1 MRIQHTTYRKIIAL
15 LILLSSVSS
24 LFAQSKTY
32 HVTAEAT
39 SGGDGL
45 SWDKAITLTEALNLA
60 KAGDEIWVKGYE
72 DITGH
77 IYKAPEGGFVLP
89 SGVAM
94 YGGFEGKETNKNA
107 LPTGRHKYQMKYQ
120 TALVGDI
127 NTNDK
132 ASQQLII
139 YPENTTRTDNATHVL
154 TLQMGVTPGNTNE
167 NNAPTIVSGFL
178 IAAGN
183 ASGENT
189 SANGRGGGIYVVNN
203 SNGGNAQSRFFRISQ
218 CNFANNYGMR
228 GGAIYVD
235 KSCTNP
241 QSAISYC
248 SFFNNV
254 AGKRGTSENEGGGMW
269 IDGTAT
275 VYNCNIN
282 NNTNGGIRL
291 SKTSKIVNC
300 SVIANTVSAVDLT
313 AAGASGSDGGG
324 AVYNTVLWHC
334 TTLCKNDT
342 RPVFKSCAFSEV
354 ESADGKDANGNVRI
368 SIQNH
373 TTKPAPWFVQSVVN
387 LGYDFSFSSNLKQL
401 INTSFRFEETSAL
414 YGAGDLQ
421 YYQNYI
427 EKSNLEATGSTD
439 VRGKKRYESSSIDIG
454 AYEYERLMAGRIRYV
469 MQNRQ
474 GTGDGSSWANA
485 MDDIQKAIND
495 LAEDANGMKGE
506 VWVAEGT
513 YEIKNRIAE
522 AQNAPTSL
530 LMKDGISVYGSFKG
544 NETSRAQRI
553 AASTDLKEPWSWH
566 YKSTIKGNGYESTTW
581 SPTDEEW
588 KVTSSSYH
596 VVWFAPLPDGGQAF
610 SDNVYL
616 EGFIIEGGAYQETND
631 KKFEPDC
638 GAGVYMNDPNAKLRY
653 CIVRNCNPGIKDTEN
668 KTPRGGGIYCRNG
681 MTEGNL
687 VYNCSAYMGGGIY
700 IDDAGFVTR
709 SMVTN
714 CSANMGAGVYLKGDA
729 TDPNKAYYQILATSV
744 VSNNTSTRNGA
755 VYVDGHGLVINN
767 TITNNYTTNTSD
779 AADKESS
786 NTGGVYIKKKGLI
799 ANNIIWNNS
808 LLQSTS
814 NSNHQAARAQVY
826 AASPTK
832 ETVQFYNNAISDVNA
847 AIWNNT
853 YQVGTTAINNYYSG
867 MGFEQIQGTQFST
880 KEDFNNKRGV
890 ITDKTEVD
898 YFWEVKQGTRL
909 RNIGI
914 SYALLPSA
922 YLYQPQ
928 IDLNGKPF
936 SFTPSTGAYM
946 PDNHDIV
953 FELNTTAKRLRIYY
967 DRSRELV
974 EGTGQS
980 WEKSYTSSAVDEVI
994 DYLATI
1000 QDGDTVNVVEKGS
1013 TTKTKFTI
1021 NKADGY
1027 QFEICAREGIFAPK
1041 TAYVNE
1047 ESDAKSCTFRIQP
1060 TVLPLTLYAGY
1071 PAYSEKKNPDDSDR
1085 NPILYRTEVNGNME
1099 GSELSDGLYHLVRIE
1114 AGANVT
1120 IDGYVFTHA
1129 YAAGKAYMPY
1139 GGGALIGSVD
1149 QINDPTTVK
1158 FKNCIFENNTAM
1170 NGAALATMPD
1180 AENVNLELENCVINN
1195 NTSKDLHNQNPSEL
1209 PSIIYLN
1216 KSNGSNNSL
1225 TLNHVSII
1233 NNEGVAPDY
1242 NLVQQT
1248 SYAVGNKL
1256 YINGAWEGSK
1266 CNNTIDINTLGK
1278 DGAMN
1283 FSNPTK
1289 EVGAKM
1295 VGNVYFG
1302 GYAAFRPLTSSIEA
1316 GKIINSAASSTTTKD
1331 MTGEERNLGGAPDLG
1346 AYEALLPKDGHVIY
1360 VRSYN
1365 TEWIENNATDK
1376 EQIDGS
1382 PNFNLLND
1390 DTSGKVYNGTSWDAA
1405 IHGNAVCDLNQLE
1418 ANDNNFY
1425 IRLEDGKMMAA
1436 TKDVRAYS
1444 VYQKPTSWKNNTGIY
1459 ADNYYGP
1466 ISGHYSHFMVN
1477 GFINDYL
1484 KDNTNADLY
1493 WNVYQGNTN
1502 HKDKYSDKDFNLI
1515 NNDRK
1520 ERYVSGLQF
1529 AVEKAAK
1536 YNEEHKNESGFIP
1549 KEVWVGAGV
1558 YTDYK
1563 GFVIR
1568 NGVKVYGGFPH
1579 EGNPNMDDRL
1589 PLLSQYIPARGDK
1602 KDKKK
1607 SDYETI
1613 LQIRKE
1619 SPVKRDNNDVL
1630 QHNMETEINNR
1641 NVERH
1646 YVLYQPDVCVPTWH
1660 VVGDSSTIT
1669 QANSYRFIKNNSS
1682 HPYYENYQG
1691 NSANAPYNVNIYKQ
1705 YENVKW
1711 DGFTIRHGYI
1721 INYQANRDGG
1731 PGVRVF
1737 DNVELENLV
1746 IVNNLNHGYRVRG
1759 GGLYMDG
1766 QNSKI
1771 SNSYQLNNY
1780 ATNANSVSKAQVPD
1794 DTFKKNKSK
1803 YGNQDVY
1810 GGGAYM
1816 IVGTGFN
1823 MVVAKN
1829 RVMGTTES
1837 GGGIFIE
1844 SATFYNN
1851 TVAYNMVENKNEGS
1865 GIMQW
1870 SNAETGINSS
1880 LSLYNCIIYGNI
1892 KRNGG
1897 TNYQVGSTSVNTFKT
1912 PHSCY
1917 LPSCTDALNNIFKK
1931 DSKNIISSV
1940 NPFADGENAKN
1951 TLDFRLAAE
1960 SKCLNAGTED
1970 LKQNGEAKIASLPSK
1985 DMDFTNRIKDCT
1997 VDIGA
2002 YEADNT
2008 ENIAAE
2014 AKTNTAGIVDYIYY
2028 VTSNGYGNR
2037 SGDSPKNAA
2046 CADKLQSVLTAAGK
2060 LFEEKNKGITDNA
2073 KKSKVYVKVAGYQ
2086 ADENGDRFVYH
2097 ANTLADPNDPQSYT
2111 FLIPNGVWLM
2121 GGYNEGTQK
2130 NGVPDPKTYNWD
2142 NDQRDCINEYQTLL
2156 SAKTEV
2162 KAGSTVTQEVN
2173 GYHTVCFGK
2182 WPTGELDD
2190 YNTTA
2195 IEYRAVIDGC
2205 HLIDGNASDVA
2216 GFKSMGG
2223 AAVVPKKAHVR
2234 NCLITGCEATKGGAL
2249 SLLKGGMVSGSVILN
2264 NKAQEGGA
2272 IYAPRTTSQI
2282 EEEKD
2287 FHAYV
2292 ISCTIVKND
2301 ATIGGG
2307 IYQEDNTLIGGNSV
2321 IWGNTA
2327 QTDNNISGKVD
2338 FLSEDY
2344 LQGTGS
2350 GSLTTQFYPYN
2361 YCFVEK
2367 MSLPANMMNTEMSS
2381 DWESYFKNQTY
2392 YVPRA
2397 YSPLI
2402 GNGVDKSYV
2411 EAWKDYG
2418 ISDYDITG
2426 KTRTLSERQTA
2437 GAFALELP
2445 IFDTTKLL
2453 KRLFVSQEG
2462 GELVNDENIQKYYG
2476 RSFLTPF
2483 NSLDAAL
2490 DYIKEAREK
2499 NVATEATHF
2508 EILMTGGTYKPGKM
2522 RKDKDL
2528 SPDQNTIDRRLQSF
2542 TIPVNVDIFGSFS
2555 VNDPYSSTPVDPK
2568 TGKETGG
2575 KFTSLGDKTLE
2586 ADGDI
2591 KTILEDR
2598 NKDHMTD
2605 NNKNGL
2611 IEPWEFQNPT
2621 ILSGDIKASEKE
2633 RNVYHVVYSNAEST
2647 GTSSSQ
2653 NNEVVLDGITIMNG
2667 ETMTELKSIEGE
2679 NKIAEIGRGGGIYTN
2694 RVNYTLNRCRLMKNS
2709 GLHGGAIYAN
2719 NASLDII
2726 GSTISGNR
2734 DVSEKASQDKIA
2746 LPGKGGA
2753 IYLYLT
2759 ESKNGNLHII
2769 NSLLANNDVTCGKIT
2784 STESSQ
2790 GGAIYIRRADD
2801 ASTMT
2806 AGYQDAY
2813 IVNSL
2818 IVNNKAKEDG
2828 AIHVENEVSGTITPI
2843 LYNTAIWGNES
2854 TGNSVLLKREHMRNC
2869 AWDELPESTA
2879 STANDGNIKLNKEN
2893 IASDG
2898 PRFTEPTTIKGYEGY
2913 KLDAKWNPQAIS
2925 VLTDAGD
2932 GKKKADDTYEKGKEG
2947 KYFDWWYKHEDR
2959 LDDYGY
2965 PSEYIRSANSS
2976 KEYFRYVGPKDEKGV
2991 VTEKPIDIGMYEFQY
3006 VLKFTD
3012 LERVYIGMTQEGE
3025 GDGSSWANQSTDL
3038 RGAIIAMANPSGNA
3052 STGTGTGITSKRQVF
3067 VRGGTYYSP
3076 TYSSGDAFSL
3086 FVNNADKAQ
3095 YIESIELVGGCTGK
3109 KINGKEEQDFSNP
3122 SVLVENPTKVN
3133 ETKNLL
3139 NITTNGKPVTI
3150 SGFTFINISNQEDY
3164 GVGIN
3169 AVNNLTADG
3178 NTAATLKVH
3187 HCAFRYNNKAGM
3199 LAENKDANSALKLW
3213 NVLFAD
3219 GKGDGIIINN
3229 GKSDITNATFVNNNG
3244 TAVSTTSVYNSVAW
3258 KNKDQAKLNFKDH
3271 YNVIIDKNVVNGDV
3285 LNGPNFVDPEHGDYR
3300 IRPSLLLLNQGN
3312 NEKYCQAVGL
3322 TEAGHEIDYPATLAA
3337 EKDLGNTARLIGSNI
3352 DIGAYEC
3359 DTEMKSIIYVKSVLT
3374 NGTGESWDNPTNDL
3388 QGAINLAELYANKH
3402 AGEYGYVFVDR
3413 NLKADNVNISM
3424 PGVKMFG
3431 SMREETSS
3439 ETGTEA
3445 IVNDLLSQRKGI
3457 IESSSQSTINGLT
3470 LNNTTTGSE
3479 TRMCLV
3485 DGFKVSGNVSLK
3497 GNSMLSTSIIDG
3509 NISGDANGMLYN
3521 SLALGTVE
3529 NVKSVN
3535 VTASGALSSTTGSAA
3550 NRASVNTYNK
3560 PVNTYNKYVKDE
3572 YWKFQL
3578 DETSGDINANADAT
3592 ATNECIDKV
3601 MHRHDLAGNKRIR
3614 DNVDNGCFET
3624 WYLTNDAEANMTD
3637 YPHGKSVVY
3646 VMTEDKELKLD
3657 NGFYTETNPFCPG
3670 FLLLKHH
3677 AGLRGNNSY
3686 VNLTNFA
3693 VERNL
3698 KKGTNFF
3705 SMPFKATKMEVS
3717 GFENPETSGVIA
3729 YYYNAATRAKYD
3741 YKFGK
3746 TNSEAWIR
3754 GVDNQRNFTAG
3765 FRMDATEA
3773 KTVRFYGTSYTEKDG
3788 RTNRS
3793 LLDKITLVQNNNQQP
3808 WSSSNGG
3815 GLKFT
3820 HKENMGWNLF
3830 GSPYLCAMNYSDM
3843 EYGRVIYQYDD
3854 NDKDKGNDNDNDND
3868 NDNGIYKAIN
3878 TDGIKTGYIPAMDA
3892 VFTQTATLDNSEIVI
3907 VEHSPA
3913 RAKTAYQA
3921 TKALNI
3927 AITQND
3933 RISRASNGS
3942 PVDDQLQLNAV
3953 PAQEAKSDFDLGSD
3967 GVKWMTS
3974 QNAQI
3979 YATRNGG
3986 RYSLLSA
3993 ISIDAEQSIGI
4004 SLPETG
4010 EYTISI
4016 PEECDAS
4023 EYETV
4028 WLKDKETGK
4037 AIDLKEGD
4045 YRFHASQAG
4054 EQNHRFTISFNRM
4067 ATDMKSDI
4075 SIQSIGFRTIVLKGL
4090 QPNDL
4095 ISVYAADGVLAL
4107 QKKAKAEKEQVRTAI
4122 QGNVIVEVTRGGK
4135 QMAVRKIALK

>member
-1 MRIQHTTYRKIIAL
+1 MRKLYPTYSKLIATLLLLGCSIAL
-15 LILLSSVSS
+15 S
-24 LFAQSKTY
+24 AQGKTY
-32 HVTAEAT
+32 HVKVDSEITA
-39 SGGDGL
+39 SGSDGL
-45 SWDKAITLTEALNLA
+45 SWDKAITLTEALSRA

-77 IYKAPEGGFVLP
+77 IYKAPKGGFVLP

-94 YGGFEGKETNKNA
+94 YGGFAGDETIKND

-127 NTNDK
+127 ATNDK

-139 YPENTTRTDNATHVL
+139 YPENTTRTDNVTHVL
-154 TLQMGVTPGNTNE
+154 TLQMGVTQDNNNDGNK
-167 NNAPTIVSGFL
+167 PTIVSGFL

-183 ASGENT
+183 AKGENT
-189 SANGRGGGIYVVNN
+189 SANGRGGGIYVVNK
-203 SNGGNAQSRFFRISQ
+203 SNDNNAGSRYFRISQ

-235 KSCTNP
+235 NSCTNQ

-248 SFFNNV
+248 SIFNNV
-254 AGKRGTSENEGGGMW
+254 AGKRGSSDNEGGGMW

-275 VYNCNIN
+275 IYNCNIN

-291 SKTSKIVNC
+291 SSTSKIVNC

-313 AAGASGSDGGG
+313 TAGASGSDGGG

-354 ESADGKDANGNVRI
+354 EPAGGKDANGNVHI

-469 MQNRQ
+469 KQKRV
-474 GTGDGSSWANA
+474 GKGDGSSWGNA

-506 VWVAEGT
+506 VWVAQGT

-544 NETSRAQRI
+544 DETSRADRI

-566 YKSTIKGNGYESTTW
+566 YPSIIKGNGYESTTW

-867 MGFEQIQGTQFST
+867 MGFKQIQGTQFST

-946 PDNHDIV
+946 PDNHNIV
-953 FELNTTAKRLRIYY
+953 FELNKTDKRLRIYY

-1000 QDGDTVNVVEKGS
+1000 QDGGTVNVVEKGS
-1013 TTKTKFTI
+1013 TTKTSFTI

-1085 NPILYRTEVNGNME
+1085 NPILYRTEVNGNID

-1195 NTSKDLHNQNPSEL
+1195 NTSQDINEQQLTEW

-1216 KSNGSNNSL
+1216 KSEGSNNQL
-1225 TLNHVSII
+1225 TLKHVTII
-1233 NNEGVAPDY
+1233 NNIGLAPETKD
-1242 NLVQQT
+1242 LGST
-1248 SYAVGNKL
+1248 SYAAGNVVI
-1256 YINGAWEGSK
+1256 YQSTTREGSTA
-1266 CNNTIDINTLGK
+1266 NNSIYSINTLGEN
-1278 DGAMN
+1278 GAKN

-1295 VGNVYFG
+1295 VGNVYYG
-1302 GYAAFRPLTSSIEA
+1302 GYAFFRPLTSSVEA
-1316 GKIINSAASSTTTKD
+1316 GTIINSATSSTTTKD

-1346 AYEALLPKDGHVIY
+1346 AYEAILPEDGRVIY

-1382 PNFNLLND
+1382 PNFDLLND
-1390 DTSGKVYNGTSWDAA
+1390 DTSGNVYNGTSWDTA
-1405 IHGNAVCDLNQLE
+1405 IHGNAVCDLKKLD
-1418 ANDNNFY
+1418 AYDNNFY
-1425 IRLEDGKMMAA
+1425 VRLADGKMMPA
-1436 TKDVRAYS
+1436 TKDVRDYS
-1444 VYQKPTSWKNNTGIY
+1444 EYKKPTSWKNNTGIY

-1477 GFINDYL
+1477 GYINDYL
-1484 KDNTNADLY
+1484 KDKTNADLY

-1579 EGNPNMDDRL
+1579 EGYPNMDDRL

-1619 SPVKRDNNDVL
+1619 SPVYRDNNDVLVL

-1641 NVERH
+1641 KVERH

-1660 VVGDSSTIT
+1660 VVGDGSSTTT
-1669 QANSYRFIKNNSS
+1669 QANSYRFIQNNSS
-1682 HPYYENYQG
+1682 HPYYANYQG

-1794 DTFKKNKSK
+1794 DTFKKNESN

-1829 RVMGTTES
+1829 RVSGTNEG

-1844 SATFYNN
+1844 TATFYNN
-1851 TVAYNMVENKNEGS
+1851 TVAYNMVENKDAGS

-1870 SNAETGINSS
+1870 NGSNTGISSS
-1880 LSLYNCIIYGNI
+1880 LALYNCIVYGNI
-1892 KRNGG
+1892 RKNAG
-1897 TNYQVGSTSVNTFKT
+1897 NCYEVGSTSVNTFKT

-1917 LPSCTDALNNIFKK
+1917 LPSCADELNKIFKK
-1931 DSKNIISSV
+1931 DPKNLISSV

-1951 TLDFRLAAE
+1951 TLDFRLAAKSE
-1960 SKCLNAGTED
+1960 CLNAGTED
-1970 LKQNGEAKIASLPSK
+1970 LNQNGEAKIASLPSK

-2008 ENIAAE
+2008 ANITAQEKKNSEGKVE
-2014 AKTNTAGIVDYIYY
+2014 AYVYY
-2028 VTSNGYGNR
+2028 VTQNGYGNR

-2060 LFEEKNKGITDNA
+2060 LFEEKNKGITDND

-2086 ADENGDRFVYH
+2086 ADENGNRFVYH
-2097 ANTLADPNDPQSYT
+2097 ANTLADPKDPQSYT

-2142 NDQRDCINEYQTLL
+2142 DDQRDCINKYQTLL

-2190 YNTTA
+2190 YNTSA

-2205 HLIDGNASDVA
+2205 HLIDGNASDKA

-2292 ISCTIVKND
+2292 ISCTIVKNE
-2301 ATIGGG
+2301 ATTGGG

-2338 FLSEDY
+2338 ILSEDY
-2344 LQGTGS
+2344 LQGT

-2361 YCFVEK
+2361 YCFAEK
-2367 MSLPANMMNTEMSS
+2367 MSLPANMMNTEMTS
-2381 DWESYFKNQTY
+2381 DWESYFKDETY

-2402 GNGVDKSYV
+2402 GNGVDKAYIK
-2411 EAWKDYG
+2411 AWKDYG

-2445 IFDTTKLL
+2445 TFDKTKLL
-2453 KRLFVSQEG
+2453 RRLFVSQEG
-2462 GELVNDENIQKYYG
+2462 GELVNDADIQKYYG

-2490 DYIKEAREK
+2490 DYIKEARK
-2499 NVATEATHF
+2499 QKVADETTHF

-2522 RKDKDL
+2522 RKKENI
-2528 SPDQNTIDRRLQSF
+2528 STGQTNIDRRLQSF
-2542 TIPVNVDIFGSFS
+2542 TIPANVDIFGSFS
-2555 VNDPYSSTPVDPK
+2555 VEDNYSSDPK
-2568 TGKETGG
+2568 DAVPTES
-2575 KFTSLGDKTLE
+2575 FTSLGNITLRPE
-2586 ADGDI
+2586 MKIKDI
-2591 KTILEDR
+2591 LSER
-2598 NKDHMTD
+2598 NKNHMAD

-2633 RNVYHVVYSNAEST
+2633 RNVYHVVYSNAES
-2647 GTSSSQ
+2647 SL

-2667 ETMTELKSIEGE
+2667 ETMTELKTMEGE
-2679 NKIAEIGRGGGIYTN
+2679 DEEVAEIGRGGGIYTN
-2694 RVNYTLNRCRLMKNS
+2694 RMNYTLNRCRLMKNS

-2759 ESKNGNLHII
+2759 ASENGNLHII

-2790 GGAIYIRRADD
+2790 GGAIYIRRASD
-2801 ASTMT
+2801 AVNMP
-2806 AGYQDAY
+2806 ANYQDAY

-2818 IVNNKAKEDG
+2818 IVNNKANQDG
-2828 AIHVENEVSGTITPI
+2828 AIHVQNEVTSGTITPI

-2854 TGNSVLLKREHMRNC
+2854 TVTEGDKVLLKREHMRNC
-2869 AWDELPESTA
+2869 AWDELPA
-2879 STANDGNIKLNKEN
+2879 STATDGNIKLNKEN

-2932 GKKKADDTYEKGKEG
+2932 GSKDKDDKKEKG
-2947 KYFDWWYKHEDR
+2947 KYFDWWYKHKIR
-2959 LDDYGY
+2959 LEDYGY
-2965 PSEYIRSANSS
+2965 LSEYIRSANSS
-2976 KEYFRYVGPKDEKGV
+2976 KEYYRYVGPKDERGD

-3038 RGAIIAMANPSGNA
+3038 RGAIIAMANPSGNS
-3052 STGTGTGITSKRQVF
+3052 STGPGTGITSKRQVF
-3067 VRGGTYYSP
+3067 VRGGTYYSS

-3086 FVNNADKAQ
+3086 YVNAADKAQ

-3150 SGFTFINISNQEDY
+3150 SGFTFTNMSNQKDY

-3169 AVNNLTADG
+3169 AVNNLTANG
-3178 NTAATLKVH
+3178 KTAATLKVH

-3199 LAENKDANSALKLW
+3199 LAQNTDAKSALKLW

-3219 GKGDGIIINN
+3219 GNGDGIIITGD
-3229 GKSDITNATFVNNNG
+3229 GKPDITNATFVNNNNG

-3271 YNVIIDKNVVNGDV
+3271 YNVIIDENVVNGDV

-3300 IRPSLLLLNQGN
+3300 IRPSLKLLDQGS

-3322 TEAGHEIDYPATLAA
+3322 TEEGHEIDYPATLAA

-3388 QGAINLAELYANKH
+3388 QGAINLAELYANKNP
-3402 AGEYGYVFVDR
+3402 GKYGYVFVDR

-3439 ETGTEA
+3439 GSTEA
-3445 IVNDLLSQRKGI
+3445 IVKNLLSKRKGI
-3457 IESSSQSTINGLT
+3457 IESSSQSAINGLA
-3470 LNNTTTGSE
+3470 LNNATTGTE
-3479 TRMCLV
+3479 NRMCLV
-3485 DGFKVSGNVSLK
+3485 DGFKVSGAVSIQ
-3497 GNSMLSTSIIDG
+3497 GNSMLSTSLLDA
-3509 NISGDANGMLYN
+3509 NAKVTGDATGLLYN
-3521 SLALGTVE
+3521 SLALGSVK
-3529 NVKSVN
+3529 NVKTVN
-3535 VTASGALSSTTGSAA
+3535 VTASDELPSPDGSAA

-3560 PVNTYNKYVKDE
+3560 YVKDE
-3572 YWKFQL
+3572 YWKYQL
-3578 DETSGDINANADAT
+3578 DETSRDINANTDAS
-3592 ATNECIDKV
+3592 ATNDCINKV
-3601 MHRHDLAGNKRIR
+3601 MHNHDLAGNKRIR

-3624 WYLTNDAEANMTD
+3624 WYLTNDAEAKKTD

-3646 VMTEDKELKLD
+3646 VMTEGKELKLD
-3657 NGFYTETNPFCPG
+3657 NTFYTETNPFSPG

-3698 KKGTNFF
+3698 KAGTNFF
-3705 SMPFKATKMEVS
+3705 SMPFKATNMEVE
-3717 GFENPETSGVIA
+3717 GTINPADGSVTA

-3741 YKFGK
+3741 YKFDK
-3746 TNSEAWIR
+3746 TNSKAWVK

-3765 FRMDATEA
+3765 FRMEA
-3773 KTVRFYGTSYTEKDG
+3773 NADKMDVTGKKTVRFYGISYTENG
-3788 RTNRS
+3788 S
-3793 LLDKITLVQNNNQQP
+3793 QLGQITLVQNNNQQP

-3843 EYGRVIYQYDD
+3843 EYGRVIYQYE
-3854 NDKDKGNDNDNDND
+3854 
-3868 NDNGIYKAIN
+3868 DNGSYKVIN
-3878 TDGIKTGYIPAMDA
+3878 TYDSATGVTTDGYIPAMDA
-3892 VFTQTATLDNSEIVI
+3892 VFTQTATLDNSENVI
-3907 VEHSPA
+3907 VTHSPA
-3913 RAKTAYQA
+3913 RA
-3921 TKALNI
+3921 TKAYAEPRALDI
-3927 AITQND
+3927 AITQNS
-3933 RISRASNGS
+3933 RTSRASNGT

-3967 GVKWMTS
+3967 GVKWMTC

-3993 ISIDAEQSIGI
+3993 ISIEAEQSIGI

-4037 AIDLKEGD
+4037 AIDLKEDD

-4075 SIQSIGFRTIVLKGL
+4075 SIQGIGFRTIVLKGL

-4122 QGNVIVEVTRGGK
+4122 QGNVIVEVTRSGK
-4135 QMAVRKIALK
+4135 QVAVRKIALK

>member
-1 MRIQHTTYRKIIAL
+1 MRILYPTYCKLIATLLLLGCSIAL
-15 LILLSSVSS
+15 S
-24 LFAQSKTY
+24 AQGKTY
-32 HVTAEAT
+32 HVKVDSEITT
-39 SGGDGL
+39 SGNDGL
-45 SWDKAITLTEALNLA
+45 SWEKAITLTDALSRA

-89 SGVAM
+89 SGVGM
-94 YGGFEGKETNKNA
+94 YGGFAGDETIKNN

-127 NTNDK
+127 DTNDK

-139 YPENTTRTDNATHVL
+139 YPENTTRFDNATHVL
-154 TLQMGVTPGNTNE
+154 TLQMGVTQDNTNDG
-167 NNAPTIVSGFL
+167 NKPTIVSGFL

-183 ASGENT
+183 ARGENT

-203 SNGGNAQSRFFRISQ
+203 SNDNNAQSRFFRISQ

-235 KSCTNP
+235 NSCTNP

-291 SKTSKIVNC
+291 SGTSKIVNC

-313 AAGASGSDGGG
+313 TAGASGSDGGG

-354 ESADGKDANGNVRI
+354 EPAGGKDANGNVHI

-401 INTSFRFEETSAL
+401 FNTSFRFEETSAL
-414 YGAGDLQ
+414 YGTGDLQ

-469 MQNRQ
+469 KQKRV
-474 GTGDGSSWANA
+474 GKGDGSSWENA

-506 VWVAEGT
+506 VWVAGGT

-530 LMKDGISVYGSFKG
+530 LMKDGISVYGSFYG
-544 NETSRAQRI
+544 NETSRADRI

-566 YKSTIKGNGYESTTW
+566 HPSTIKGNGYESTTW

-946 PDNHDIV
+946 PDNHNIV
-953 FELNTTAKRLRIYY
+953 FELNKTAKRLRIYY

-1000 QDGDTVNVVEKGS
+1000 QDGGTVNVVEKGS
-1013 TTKTKFTI
+1013 TTKTSFTI
-1021 NKADGY
+1021 NKKDGY
-1027 QFEICAREGIFAPK
+1027 QFEICTREGIFAPK

-1071 PAYSEKKNPDDSDR
+1071 PAYSEKEDPTDSDR
-1085 NPILYRTEVNGNME
+1085 NPILYRTEVNGNIE
-1099 GSELSDGLYHLVRIE
+1099 GSDLSDGLYHLVRIE

-1195 NTSKDLHNQNPSEL
+1195 NTSQDINEQQLTEW

-1216 KSNGSNNSL
+1216 KSEGSKNQL
-1225 TLNHVSII
+1225 TLKHVTII
-1233 NNEGVAPDY
+1233 NNIGLAPETKD
-1242 NLVQQT
+1242 LGST
-1248 SYAVGNKL
+1248 SYAAGNVVIYQSKT
-1256 YINGAWEGSK
+1256 IEGSTA
-1266 CNNTIDINTLGK
+1266 NNSIYPINTLGEN
-1278 DGAMN
+1278 GAKN

-1295 VGNVYFG
+1295 AGNVYYG
-1302 GYAAFRPLTSSIEA
+1302 GYAFFRPLTSSIEA
-1316 GKIINSAASSTTTKD
+1316 GKIINSAINSATSSTTTKD

-1346 AYEALLPKDGHVIY
+1346 AYEALLPEDGRVIY

-1365 TEWIENNATDK
+1365 TEYISQENSNDDD
-1376 EQIDGS
+1376 QDGK
-1382 PNFNLLND
+1382 PNFNLLK
-1390 DTSGKVYNGTSWDAA
+1390 DTNIKYDGTSWDKA
-1405 IHGNAVCDLNQLE
+1405 IIGNAMCDNTIERSGNKFYVTDNGILLNTTI
-1418 ANDNNFY
+1418 ANK
-1425 IRLEDGKMMAA
+1425 E
-1436 TKDVRAYS
+1436 YS
-1444 VYQKPTSWKNNTGIY
+1444 ETGCKYRSETDSYGDFWKN
-1459 ADNYYGP
+1459 
-1466 ISGHYSHFMVN
+1466 SGNLQNQESTDWKTYN
-1477 GFINDYL
+1477 QI
-1484 KDNTNADLY
+1484 TN
-1493 WNVYQGNTN
+1493 N
-1502 HKDKYSDKDFNLI
+1502 
-1515 NNDRK
+1515 RE
-1520 ERYVSGLQF
+1520 ERYISGLQY

-1536 YNEEHKNESGFIP
+1536 INESLKPGEEP
-1549 KEVWVGAGV
+1549 VVVWVGAGI

-1568 NGVKVYGGFPH
+1568 DKVKVYGGFPY
-1579 EGNPNMDDRL
+1579 EGYPNESDRH
-1589 PLLSQYIPARGDK
+1589 PLLSQYVPARKEYENLDK
-1602 KDKKK
+1602 TK
-1607 SDYETI
+1607 YETI

-1619 SPVKRDNNDVL
+1619 SPVYFTDSSKEMWYQEDKPEDGSKYGYTKTL
-1630 QHNMETEINNR
+1630 INRGNT
-1641 NVERH
+1641 ERH
-1646 YVLYQPDVCVPTWH
+1646 YVLYQPDVCLPTWSPS
-1660 VVGDSSTIT
+1660 GDGNASRTDGNAVRYKKGNLIDD
-1669 QANSYRFIKNNSS
+1669 K
-1682 HPYYENYQG
+1682 YY
-1691 NSANAPYNVNIYKQ
+1691 KD
-1705 YENVKW
+1705 YEYAKW
-1711 DGFTIRHGYI
+1711 DGFSVRHGYI
-1721 INYQANRDGG
+1721 INYPGANRDGG
-1731 PGVRVF
+1731 AGVRVF
-1737 DNVELENLV
+1737 RGVELENLI
-1746 IVNNLNHGYRVRG
+1746 IVNNFNHGSRVRG

-1766 QNSKI
+1766 ENSKI
-1771 SNSYQLNNY
+1771 SNSYLLRNLSY
-1780 ATNANSVSKAQVPD
+1780 ANSSE
-1794 DTFKKNKSK
+1794 S
-1803 YGNQDVY
+1803 Y

-1816 IVGTGFN
+1816 IQGTGYN
-1823 MVVAKN
+1823 LVVANN
-1829 RVMGTTES
+1829 RCYNGKS
-1837 GGGIFIE
+1837 WGGGIFLE
-1844 SATFYNN
+1844 SAKFYNN
-1851 TVAYNMVENKNEGS
+1851 TIAYNMSTS
-1865 GIMQW
+1865 G
-1870 SNAETGINSS
+1870 TGIYHWQDNNTGIDSQ
-1880 LSLYNCIIYGNI
+1880 LSLYNCIIYDNYNNDKSITDQVNSAASDKMNPSHNCYMNSGNI
-1892 KRNGG
+1892 NNKFQESYGNFTGTKAQAFPFEDQTYESGHEGNFRFRNARLKNNFRLNESDGLDGNKCLNGG
-1897 TNYQVGSTSVNTFKT
+1897 TTEVGNGII
-1912 PHSCY
+1912 
-1917 LPSCTDALNNIFKK
+1917 LPET
-1931 DSKNIISSV
+1931 
-1940 NPFADGENAKN
+1940 
-1951 TLDFRLAAE
+1951 
-1960 SKCLNAGTED
+1960 
-1970 LKQNGEAKIASLPSK
+1970 
-1985 DMDFTNRIKDCT
+1985 DMDYTNRIKDCAI
-1997 VDIGA
+1997 DIGA

-2014 AKTNTAGIVDYIYY
+2014 ARTNTAGIVDYIYY

-2037 SGDSPKNAA
+2037 SGNSPANAA

-2097 ANTLADPNDPQSYT
+2097 ANTLADPKDPQSYT

-2142 NDQRDCINEYQTLL
+2142 NDQRNCISEYQTIL

-2205 HLIDGNASDVA
+2205 HLIDGNASDKA

-2292 ISCTIVKND
+2292 ISCTIVKNE
-2301 ATIGGG
+2301 ATTGGG

-2321 IWGNTA
+2321 IWGNNA

-2338 FLSEDY
+2338 ILSADY
-2344 LQGTGS
+2344 LQGIGS
-2350 GSLTTQFYPYN
+2350 RTTQFYPYN

-2367 MSLPANMMNTEMSS
+2367 MSLPANMMNTEMTS

-2402 GNGVDKSYV
+2402 GNGVDKAYI
-2411 EAWKDYG
+2411 EAWKNYG

-2445 IFDTTKLL
+2445 KFDTTRLL

-2462 GELVNDENIQKYYG
+2462 GELVNDEDIQKYYG

-2555 VNDPYSSTPVDPK
+2555 VNDLYSSTPFVPGTEDK
-2568 TGKETGG
+2568 TGEELK
-2575 KFTSLGDKTLE
+2575 SLNGKTLV

-2591 KTILEDR
+2591 KTILENR
-2598 NKDHMTD
+2598 NRNHMTD

-2633 RNVYHVVYSNAEST
+2633 RNVYHVVYSNAES
-2647 GTSSSQ
+2647 SQ

-2667 ETMTELKSIEGE
+2667 ETMTELKTIEGE
-2679 NKIAEIGRGGGIYTN
+2679 DEEVAEIGRGGGIYTN
-2694 RVNYTLNRCRLMKNS
+2694 RVNYTLNRCRLIKNS

-2759 ESKNGNLHII
+2759 NSENGNLHII
-2769 NSLLANNDVTCGKIT
+2769 NSLLANNDVTHNKSMGT
-2784 STESSQ
+2784 QVSQ

-2801 ASTMT
+2801 ASNMKP
-2806 AGYQDAY
+2806 GYQDAY

-2818 IVNNKAKEDG
+2818 IVNNKAMQDG
-2828 AIHVENEVSGTITPI
+2828 AIHVENEVTSGTITPI
-2843 LYNTAIWGNES
+2843 LYNTAIWGNKS
-2854 TGNSVLLKREHMRNC
+2854 TVTEGDKILLKREHMRNC
-2869 AWDELPESTA
+2869 AWDELPVSTA
-2879 STANDGNIKLNKEN
+2879 SSATDGNIKLNKEN

-2898 PRFTEPTTIKGYEGY
+2898 PRFTAPTTSKGYEGY
-2913 KLDAKWNPQAIS
+2913 TPDAKWNPQAIS

-2932 GKKKADDTYEKGKEG
+2932 GNKDANDANETG
-2947 KYFDWWYKHEDR
+2947 KYLDWWSKHNTR
-2959 LDDYGY
+2959 LSKYGY
-2965 PSEYIRSANSS
+2965 PSEYIRPASGTYN
-2976 KEYFRYVGPKDEKGV
+2976 RYVGPKDENGN
-2991 VTEKPIDIGMYEFQY
+2991 VTVKPIDIGMYEFQY
-3006 VLKFTD
+3006 VFTFTD
-3012 LERVYIGMTQEGE
+3012 FEKVYIGTEEKGN
-3025 GDGSSWANQSTDL
+3025 GDGSSWDNQSTDL
-3038 RGAIIAMANPSGNA
+3038 RGAIIAMANPTG
-3052 STGTGTGITSKRQVF
+3052 STTTGSTTNSKRKVF

-3086 FVNNADKAQ
+3086 IVNNGDYAK
-3095 YIESIELVGGCTGK
+3095 YIESIELVGGCTGSK
-3109 KINGKEEQDFSNP
+3109 NADGTEVQDFSKP
-3122 SVLVENPTKVN
+3122 SVLIENPAKKGQT
-3133 ETKNLL
+3133 THLL
-3139 NITTNGKPVTI
+3139 NIVTNGKPVTI
-3150 SGFTFINISNQEDY
+3150 SGFTFQNQS
-3164 GVGIN
+3164 GVGVK
-3169 AVNNLTADG
+3169 AMVNEVQAGTGKGMNL
-3178 NTAATLKVH
+3178 H
-3187 HCAFRYNNKAGM
+3187 HCAFRKNNGTAFYIT
-3199 LAENKDANSALKLW
+3199 NPNSLGVRMW
-3213 NVLFAD
+3213 SVLFAD
-3219 GKGDGIIINN
+3219 GDGDALNTN
-3229 GKSDITNATFVNNNG
+3229 KSEGMHIANATFANNGG
-3244 TAVSTTSVYNSVAW
+3244 TAVTGTNSVYNSVAW
-3258 KNKDQAKLNFKDH
+3258 GNKVQEMKTDGDYH
-3271 YNVIIDKNVVNGDV
+3271 NVLIDKSKISNTDIM
-3285 LNGPNFVDPEHGDYR
+3285 NGPNFVDPKNGDYR
-3300 IRPSLLLLNQGN
+3300 IRPSLLLLNNGDIK
-3312 NEKYCQAVGL
+3312 KYKDEIGFTDEEWAV
-3322 TEAGHEIDYPATLAA
+3322 
-3337 EKDLGNTARLIGSNI
+3337 EKDLANTSRLIGDNI

-3359 DTEMKSIIYVKSVLT
+3359 DTKMIPIIYVKEGSAVA
-3374 NGTGESWDNPTNDL
+3374 GTGESWDNPTNDL
-3388 QGAINLAELYANKH
+3388 QGAINLAELYANKNE
-3402 AGEYGYVFVDR
+3402 GKYGYVFVDR

-3439 ETGTEA
+3439 VEDPKRTEA
-3445 IVNDLLSQRKGI
+3445 IVKDLLTQRKGI

-3470 LNNTTTGSE
+3470 LNNAITGTE

-3485 DGFKVSGNVSLK
+3485 DGFKVSGAVSIQ
-3497 GNSMLSTSIIDG
+3497 GNSMLSTSILDE
-3509 NISGDANGMLYN
+3509 NAKVTGDASGMLYN

-3529 NVKSVN
+3529 NVKAVN
-3535 VTASGALSSTTGSAA
+3535 VTASSELPSATGSAA
-3550 NRASVNTYNK
+3550 NRSSVT
-3560 PVNTYNKYVKDE
+3560 TYNKYVKDD
-3572 YWKFQL
+3572 YWKYQL
-3578 DETSGDINANADAT
+3578 DETDNANINANTDASKT
-3592 ATNECIDKV
+3592 KGCIDQV
-3601 MHRHDLAGNKRIR
+3601 MHSHDLAGNKRIR

-3624 WYLTNDAEANMTD
+3624 WYLTDNDVADKTD
-3637 YPHGKSVVY
+3637 YPHGKSVIY
-3646 VMTEDKELKLD
+3646 VMEVDKELKLD
-3657 NGFYTETNPFCPG
+3657 NGFYTETNPFSPG

-3686 VNLTNFA
+3686 VNLTYFA
-3693 VERNL
+3693 VERKLN
-3698 KKGTNFF
+3698 KGTNFF
-3705 SMPFKATKMEVS
+3705 SMPFKAINMEVS
-3717 GFENPETSGVIA
+3717 GTDNPADGSVTA

-3741 YKFGK
+3741 YKFDQSDSK
-3746 TNSEAWIR
+3746 AWVK

-3765 FRMDATEA
+3765 FRMDANGN
-3773 KTVRFYGTSYTEKDG
+3773 KTVRFYGISYTENG
-3788 RTNRS
+3788 SQLGQIILT
-3793 LLDKITLVQNNNQQP
+3793 QNNNQQP
-3808 WSSSNGG
+3808 WTSSNGG

-3830 GSPYLCAMNYSDM
+3830 GSPYLCAMNYDDM

-3854 NDKDKGNDNDNDND
+3854 VNRS
-3868 NDNGIYKAIN
+3868 YKTIN
-3878 TDGIKTGYIPAMDA
+3878 TYDSATGVSTDGYIPAMDA
-3892 VFTQTATLDNSEIVI
+3892 VFTQTATLDYSENVI
-3907 VEHSPA
+3907 VEHSEA
-3913 RAKTAYQA
+3913 RATTAYLA
-3921 TKALNI
+3921 TQALNI

-3933 RISRASNGS
+3933 RTSRASNGT

-3993 ISIDAEQSIGI
+3993 ISIEAEQSIGV

-4010 EYTISI
+4010 EYSISI

-4075 SIQSIGFRTIVLKGL
+4075 SIQSIGFRTIALKGL

-4095 ISVYAADGVLAL
+4095 ISVFAADGVLAL
-4107 QKKAKAEKEQVRTAI
+4107 QKKAKAEKEQVHTAI

-4135 QMAVRKIALK
+4135 QVAVRKIALK

>member
-1 MRIQHTTYRKIIAL
+1 MRKLYQTYCKLIATLLLLGCSIAL
-15 LILLSSVSS
+15 S
-24 LFAQSKTY
+24 AQGKTY
-32 HVTAEAT
+32 HVKADSEITT
-39 SGGDGL
+39 SGNDGL
-45 SWDKAITLTEALNLA
+45 SWDKAITLKNALNLA

-72 DITGH
+72 DITGR
-77 IYKAPEGGFVLP
+77 IYVAPEGGFVLP

-94 YGGFEGKETNKNA
+94 YGGFAGTETIKNN

-120 TALVGDI
+120 TALVGDR

-139 YPENTTRTDNATHVL
+139 YPENSTRTDNATHVL
-154 TLQMGVTPGNTNE
+154 TLQMGVTKDNTNDG
-167 NNAPTIVSGFL
+167 NKPTIVSGFL

-183 ASGENT
+183 ASGANT

-203 SNGGNAQSRFFRISQ
+203 SNDGNAQSRFFRISQ

-235 KSCTNP
+235 KSCTNQ

-248 SFFNNV
+248 SIFDNV
-254 AGKRGTSENEGGGMW
+254 AGKRGASENEGGGMW

-291 SKTSKIVNC
+291 SSTSKIVNC

-313 AAGASGSDGGG
+313 TAGASGSNGGG

-354 ESADGKDANGNVRI
+354 EPAGGKDANGNVHI

-469 MQNRQ
+469 MQKRR
-474 GTGDGSSWANA
+474 GTGDGSSWENA
-485 MDDIQKAIND
+485 MEDIQKAIND

-513 YEIKNRIAE
+513 YEIKNRITE

-544 NETSRAQRI
+544 KEKSRAERI

-566 YKSTIKGNGYESTTW
+566 CTSTIKGNGYESTTW

-867 MGFEQIQGTQFST
+867 KGFEQISGTQFST
-880 KEDFNNKRGV
+880 EEDFNNKRGV

-946 PDNHDIV
+946 PDNHNIV
-953 FELNTTAKRLRIYY
+953 FELNKTAKRLRIYY

-980 WEKSYTSSAVDEVI
+980 WENSYTSSAVDEVI

-1013 TTKTKFTI
+1013 TTKTEFII

-1195 NTSKDLHNQNPSEL
+1195 NTSQDINEQQLTEW

-1216 KSNGSNNSL
+1216 KSEGSKNQL
-1225 TLNHVSII
+1225 TLKHVTII
-1233 NNEGVAPDY
+1233 NNIGLAPETKD
-1242 NLVQQT
+1242 LGST
-1248 SYAVGNKL
+1248 SYAAGNVVIYQSKT
-1256 YINGAWEGSK
+1256 IEGSTAY
-1266 CNNTIDINTLGK
+1266 NSIYPINTLGEN
-1278 DGAMN
+1278 GAKN

-1289 EVGAKM
+1289 DVGAKM
-1295 VGNVYFG
+1295 VGNVYYG
-1302 GYAAFRPLTSSIEA
+1302 GYASFRPLTSSIEA

-1331 MTGEERNLGGAPDLG
+1331 MTGKERNLGGAPDLG
-1346 AYEALLPKDGHVIY
+1346 AYEALLPENGRVIY

-1365 TEWIENNATDK
+1365 TEYISQENSNDDD
-1376 EQIDGS
+1376 QDGK
-1382 PNFNLLND
+1382 PNFNLLK
-1390 DTSGKVYNGTSWDAA
+1390 DTNIKYDGTSWDKA
-1405 IHGNAVCDLNQLE
+1405 IIGNAMCDNTIERSGNKFYVTDNGILLNTTI
-1418 ANDNNFY
+1418 DNK
-1425 IRLEDGKMMAA
+1425 E
-1436 TKDVRAYS
+1436 YS
-1444 VYQKPTSWKNNTGIY
+1444 ETGCKYRSETDSYGDFWKN
-1459 ADNYYGP
+1459 
-1466 ISGHYSHFMVN
+1466 SGNLQNQKSTDWDTYN
-1477 GFINDYL
+1477 QI
-1484 KDNTNADLY
+1484 TNNRDEQY
-1493 WNVYQGNTN
+1493 
-1502 HKDKYSDKDFNLI
+1502 I
-1515 NNDRK
+1515 
-1520 ERYVSGLQF
+1520 SGLQY

-1536 YNEEHKNESGFIP
+1536 INESLKPGEEP
-1549 KEVWVGAGV
+1549 VVVWVGAGI

-1568 NGVKVYGGFPH
+1568 DKVKVYGGFPY
-1579 EGNPNMDDRL
+1579 EGYPNESDRH
-1589 PLLSQYIPARGDK
+1589 PLLSQYVPARKEYENLDK
-1602 KDKKK
+1602 TK
-1607 SDYETI
+1607 YETI

-1619 SPVKRDNNDVL
+1619 SPVYFKNGDKEMWYQEKNPTDGSKYDYTKTL
-1630 QHNMETEINNR
+1630 MNR
-1641 NVERH
+1641 GNTERH
-1646 YVLYQPDVCVPTWH
+1646 YVLYQPDVCLPTWSPS
-1660 VVGDSSTIT
+1660 GDGNASRTDGNAVRYNKEKLID
-1669 QANSYRFIKNNSS
+1669 NK
-1682 HPYYENYQG
+1682 YY
-1691 NSANAPYNVNIYKQ
+1691 KD
-1705 YENVKW
+1705 YEYAKW
-1711 DGFTIRHGYI
+1711 DGFSVRHGYI
-1721 INYQANRDGG
+1721 INYPGANRDGG
-1731 PGVRVF
+1731 AGVRVF
-1737 DNVELENLV
+1737 RGVELENLI
-1746 IVNNLNHGYRVRG
+1746 IVNNFNHGSRVRG

-1766 QNSKI
+1766 ENSKI
-1771 SNSYQLNNY
+1771 SNSYLLRNLSY
-1780 ATNANSVSKAQVPD
+1780 ANSSE
-1794 DTFKKNKSK
+1794 S
-1803 YGNQDVY
+1803 Y

-1816 IVGTGFN
+1816 IQGTGYN
-1823 MVVAKN
+1823 LVVANN
-1829 RVMGTTES
+1829 RCYNGTCR
-1837 GGGIFIE
+1837 GGGIFLE
-1844 SATFYNN
+1844 SAKFYNN
-1851 TVAYNMVENKNEGS
+1851 TIAYNMATDG
-1865 GIMQW
+1865 
-1870 SNAETGINSS
+1870 TGIYHWQDAKTGVASQ
-1880 LSLYNCIIYGNI
+1880 LSLYNCIIYDNYNNSKQITDQVNSAASDKMNLSHNCYMNSGNI
-1892 KRNGG
+1892 NDKFKESDGNFTGTKAQAFPFENQTYESGHEGNFRFRNARL
-1897 TNYQVGSTSVNTFKT
+1897 K
-1912 PHSCY
+1912 
-1917 LPSCTDALNNIFKK
+1917 NN
-1931 DSKNIISSV
+1931 
-1940 NPFADGENAKN
+1940 
-1951 TLDFRLAAE
+1951 FRLAANSE
-1960 SKCLNAGTED
+1960 CLNAGTED
-1970 LKQNGEAKIASLPSK
+1970 LNQNGEAKIASLPSK

-2037 SGDSPKNAA
+2037 SGNSPKNAA

-2060 LFEEKNKGITDNA
+2060 LFQEKNKDITDND
-2073 KKSKVYVKVAGYQ
+2073 KKHKVYVKVAGYQ
-2086 ADENGDRFVYH
+2086 ADENGNRFVYH
-2097 ANTLADPNDPQSYT
+2097 ANTLAAPNDPQSYT

-2130 NGVPDPKTYNWD
+2130 NGEPIEGTYNWD
-2142 NDQRDCINEYQTLL
+2142 KDQRDCINEYQTLL

-2205 HLIDGNASDVA
+2205 HLIDGNANDKA

-2292 ISCTIVKND
+2292 ISCTIVKNE
-2301 ATIGGG
+2301 ATTGGG

-2321 IWGNTA
+2321 IWGNKA

-2338 FLSEDY
+2338 ILSEDY
-2344 LQGTGS
+2344 LQGT

-2367 MSLPANMMNTEMSS
+2367 MSLPANMMNTEMTS
-2381 DWESYFKNQTY
+2381 DWESYFKDETY

-2402 GNGVDKSYV
+2402 GNGVDKAYI
-2411 EAWKDYG
+2411 EAWKKYG

-2426 KTRTLSERQTA
+2426 KTRTLIERQTA
-2437 GAFALELP
+2437 GAFALKLP
-2445 IFDTTKLL
+2445 TFDTTRLL

-2462 GELVNDENIQKYYG
+2462 GELVNDEDIQKYYG

-2490 DYIKEAREK
+2490 DYIEEARK
-2499 NVATEATHF
+2499 QIVAAATTRF

-2522 RKDKDL
+2522 REKGNI
-2528 SPDQNTIDRRLQSF
+2528 STGQTNIDRRLQSF
-2542 TIPVNVDIFGSFS
+2542 TIPANVDIFGSFN
-2555 VNDPYSSTPVDPK
+2555 VNDLYSSTPVDPK
-2568 TGKETGG
+2568 TGEKTGEELISLGG
-2575 KFTSLGDKTLE
+2575 KTLK
-2586 ADGDI
+2586 ADGEI
-2591 KTILEDR
+2591 KTILENR

-2633 RNVYHVVYSNAEST
+2633 HNVYHVVYSNAEST

-2667 ETMTELKSIEGE
+2667 ETMTELRTIEGE

-2694 RVNYTLNRCRLMKNS
+2694 RVNYTLNRWRLMKNS

-2734 DVSEKASQDKIA
+2734 DVSEKVSQDKIDK
-2746 LPGKGGA
+2746 PGKGGA

-2759 ESKNGNLHII
+2759 ASKNGNLHII
-2769 NSLLANNDVTCGKIT
+2769 NSLLANNDVTCGKYT
-2784 STESSQ
+2784 GTEVSQ

-2801 ASTMT
+2801 ASSM
-2806 AGYQDAY
+2806 AEDYQDAY

-2818 IVNNKAKEDG
+2818 IVNNKANQDG
-2828 AIHVENEVSGTITPI
+2828 AIHVENEVKGGTITPI

-2854 TGNSVLLKREHMRNC
+2854 TGNSVLLQREHMNNC
-2869 AWDELPESTA
+2869 AWDELPESTT
-2879 STANDGNIKLNKEN
+2879 STAKDGNIKLNTEN

-2925 VLTDAGD
+2925 VLTDAGN
-2932 GKKKADDTYEKGKEG
+2932 GKKGKNGLNEEG
-2947 KYFDWWYKHEDR
+2947 KYKDWWTMHNTR
-2959 LDDYGY
+2959 LEKYGY

-2976 KEYFRYVGPKDEKGV
+2976 KEYYRYVGPKDENGN
-2991 VTEKPIDIGMYEFQY
+2991 EGDKPIDIGMYEFQY

-3038 RGAIIAMANPSGNA
+3038 RGAIIAMANPSGNS
-3052 STGTGTGITSKRQVF
+3052 STGPGTGITSKRQVF

-3086 FVNNADKAQ
+3086 FVNDKDKAQ

-3150 SGFTFINISNQEDY
+3150 SGFTFINKSNQEDY

-3178 NTAATLKVH
+3178 KTAATLKVH

-3199 LAENKDANSALKLW
+3199 LAQNTDAKSALKLW

-3219 GKGDGIIINN
+3219 GYRDGIIITGD
-3229 GKSDITNATFVNNNG
+3229 GKPDITNATFVNNKGN
-3244 TAVSTTSVYNSVAW
+3244 AVSTKSVYNSVAW
-3258 KNKDQAKLNFKDH
+3258 GNGTQDLNTD
-3271 YNVIIDKNVVNGDV
+3271 NSNVVIAADIKNGDV
-3285 LNGPNFVDPEHGDYR
+3285 LNGPNFVDPTNYDYR

-3322 TEAGHEIDYPATLAA
+3322 TEEGHEIDYPATLAA

-3431 SMREETSS
+3431 SMREEKSS
-3439 ETGTEA
+3439 KTGTEA
-3445 IVNDLLSQRKGI
+3445 IVSNLLSQRRGI
-3457 IESSSQSTINGLT
+3457 IESSSQSAINGLT
-3470 LNNTTTGSE
+3470 VNNATTGTE
-3479 TRMCLV
+3479 NRMCLV
-3485 DGFKVSGNVSLK
+3485 DGFKVSGAVSIQ
-3497 GNSMLSTSIIDG
+3497 GNSMLSTSLLDA
-3509 NISGDANGMLYN
+3509 NAKVTGDASGLLYN

-3529 NVKSVN
+3529 NVKAVN
-3535 VTASGALSSTTGSAA
+3535 VTASGKLPETSDYAA
-3550 NRASVNTYNK
+3550 NRS
-3560 PVNTYNKYVKDE
+3560 PVNTDDKYNKYVKDE
-3572 YWKFQL
+3572 YWKYQL
-3578 DETSGDINANADAT
+3578 DETDKANINQHDANVADNPTKA
-3592 ATNECIDKV
+3592 CIDKV
-3601 MHRHDLAGNKRIR
+3601 MHSHDLAGNKRIR
-3614 DNVDNGCFET
+3614 DKVDNGCFET
-3624 WYLTNDAEANMTD
+3624 WYLTSDAEAKETD

-3657 NGFYTETNPFCPG
+3657 NGFYKETNPFSPG

-3693 VERNL
+3693 VERKL
-3698 KKGTNFF
+3698 KAGTNFF
-3705 SMPFKATKMEVS
+3705 SMPFKATNMEVS
-3717 GFENPETSGVIA
+3717 GFEKPETSGIIA

-3765 FRMDATEA
+3765 FRIDAEKA
-3773 KTVRFYGTSYTEKDG
+3773 KTVRFYGKSYTEKDG
-3788 RTNRS
+3788 RTIRS
-3793 LLDKITLVQNNNQQP
+3793 LLGQITLAQNNNRQP
-3808 WSSSNGG
+3808 WSSSDTG

-3854 NDKDKGNDNDNDND
+3854 NGN
-3868 NDNGIYKAIN
+3868 YKTIN
-3878 TDGIKTGYIPAMDA
+3878 TYDSATGSTPDGYIPAMDA

-3907 VEHSPA
+3907 VEHSDA
-3913 RAKTAYQA
+3913 KAGKEYAGNTRA
-3921 TKALNI
+3921 LDI

-3933 RISRASNGS
+3933 RISRASNGTS
-3942 PVDDQLQLNAV
+3942 VDDQLQLNAV

-3967 GVKWMTS
+3967 GVKWMAS
-3974 QNAQI
+3974 QNVQI

-4075 SIQSIGFRTIVLKGL
+4075 SIQSIGFRTIVVKGL

-4135 QMAVRKIALK
+4135 QVAVRKIALK